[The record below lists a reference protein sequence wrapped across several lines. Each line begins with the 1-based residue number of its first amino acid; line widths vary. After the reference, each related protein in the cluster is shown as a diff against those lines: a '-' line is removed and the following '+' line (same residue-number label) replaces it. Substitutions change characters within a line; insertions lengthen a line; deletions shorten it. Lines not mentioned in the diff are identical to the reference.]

1 MSLKELSAA
10 KSFGGWV
17 KRFSHHSLS
26 VNTEMKFY
34 VYLPPQA
41 ENSHVPVLYFLSGL
55 ECTDE
60 NFIVKGGALSWAAKH
75 GIVLVSPDTSPR
87 GAVIDGETDS
97 WDFGVGAGFYVDA
110 TEPKWAKNYKMYS
123 YVTVELPGLINSNF
137 PVNLEKQAIFGHS
150 MGGHGALI
158 CALKNP
164 GKYKSV
170 SAFAPIS
177 HPSEVPWG
185 KKAFSGYLGSDI
197 NAWKAYDAT
206 ELVASY
212 SGPHL
217 DILIDQGEGDRF
229 HEDQLKPEDFAS
241 AAKGNSVVSVKL
253 RIQPDYNHSY
263 FFVSTFME
271 DHLTHHAAHLN

>member
-1 MSLKELSAA
+1 
-10 KSFGGWV
+10 
-17 KRFSHHSLS
+17 
-26 VNTEMKFY
+26 
-34 VYLPPQA
+34 
-41 ENSHVPVLYFLSGL
+41 
-55 ECTDE
+55 
-60 NFIVKGGALSWAAKH
+60 VKGTALSWAAKH
-75 GIVLVSPDTSPR
+75 GVILVSPDTSPR
-87 GAVIDGETDS
+87 GAGIEGETDC

-123 YVTVELPGLINSNF
+123 YVTDELPGLINCNF
-137 PVNLEKQAIFGHS
+137 PVNPEKQAIFGHS

-164 GKYKSV
+164 GRYKSV

-177 HPSEVPWG
+177 HPSEAPWG

-197 NAWKAYDAT
+197 NTWKAYDAT
-206 ELVASY
+206 ELVTRY

-217 DILIDQGEGDRF
+217 DILIDQGEGDHF
-229 HEDQLKPEDFAS
+229 HKDQLKPEDFDG
-241 AAKGNSVVSVKL
+241 AAKGNSAISVKL

-271 DHLTHHAAHLN
+271 DHLAHHAAHLH